1 MPDKK
6 SEIYQ
11 RIQNGIYGTPKI
23 KPDEQRHY
31 MGTFRE
37 RVWLTISVA
46 EINNNDWSFAVREEL
61 TKHPDS
67 LVIINGN
74 LADHLTRNYIMLANQ
89 MQVQFT
95 IKTGSDAKTTP
106 DSLALVISDHK
117 AVYESPVDVQKKY
130 SRSNNNHNSVSPKKN
145 SSIWKRLFK
154 I

>member
-6 SEIYQ
+6 SEIDQ

-37 RVWLTISVA
+37 RVCLTISVA

>member
-6 SEIYQ
+6 SEIDQ

-23 KPDEQRHY
+23 KPYEQRHY

-46 EINNNDWSFAVREEL
+46 EINNNDWSFAVRKEL

-106 DSLALVISDHK
+106 DSLALVISDHQ

-130 SRSNNNHNSVSPKKN
+130 GQSNNNHKSVSQKKN

>member
-6 SEIYQ
+6 SEIDQ

-46 EINNNDWSFAVREEL
+46 EINNNDWSFAIRKEL

>member
-6 SEIYQ
+6 SEIDQ
-11 RIQNGIYGTPKI
+11 RIQNGIYGTPKF

>member
-6 SEIYQ
+6 SEIDQ

>member
-6 SEIYQ
+6 SEIDQ

-117 AVYESPVDVQKKY
+117 AVYESPVDVQNKY

>member
-6 SEIYQ
+6 SEIDQ

-130 SRSNNNHNSVSPKKN
+130 SQSNNNHNSVSPKKN